1 MLVWRNNIDRL
12 TTTSVAM
19 LPYLVVTHLSFK
31 VHGLDI
37 HSFLP
42 TFAHPAGPNL
52 LSTFCSFA
60 ARGVASSSFPFF
72 FLCPVAFLFLTILF
86 CVFPFR
92 YSDILIYVYVRVLTV
107 GYYTQLCV
115 SITLYFPN

>member
-1 MLVWRNNIDRL
+1 MLVWRNKIDRL

-60 ARGVASSSFPFF
+60 ARGVASSFLFFYAQWPFF
-72 FLCPVAFLFLTILF
+72 F
-86 CVFPFR
+86 
-92 YSDILIYVYVRVLTV
+92 
-107 GYYTQLCV
+107 
-115 SITLYFPN
+115 